1 MFLKNKGFFFFT
13 SNHNVIITRKF
24 STLSNIQLIYKFP
37 LLSHNLFIVYFFKLK
52 FNQGPQTAIAI
63 KSFWIFAFPPS
74 SFFIV
79 FSPNVL
85 TKEAVFVSSIFH
97 TLAFATGIPLE
108 STSKFLRLPLESTSK
123 FLRLLLYKL
132 VARSWGLIR
141 IMFHVWQ
148 DCLTGDDVCTL
159 PPTTHSVLSVLAVKI
174 DKGVSLVHPPKN
186 SHQHQLSPV
195 LTNFNNHSPNT

>member
-1 MFLKNKGFFFFT
+1 MIT
-13 SNHNVIITRKF
+13 TRKF

-63 KSFWIFAFPPS
+63 KSFWIYAFPPS

-97 TLAFATGIPLE
+97 TLAFATGI
-108 STSKFLRLPLESTSK
+108 PLESTSK

>member
-1 MFLKNKGFFFFT
+1 M
-13 SNHNVIITRKF
+13 IITKKF
-24 STLSNIQLIYKFP
+24 STLSNIQLIYKFL

-63 KSFWIFAFPPS
+63 KSFWIYAFPPS

-85 TKEAVFVSSIFH
+85 TEEAVFVSSIFH
-97 TLAFATGIPLE
+97 TLAFANGI
-108 STSKFLRLPLESTSK
+108 PLESTSK
-123 FLRLLLYKL
+123 FLRLLLYEL

-141 IMFHVWQ
+141 IMVHVWQ

-195 LTNFNNHSPNT
+195 LTNFNNHSPNTLFY